1 VSLERKEYQTR
12 LKRWQW
18 RILLAFAFLYFFY
31 YFGRENIGFII
42 PLLKEKY
49 GWSNAQ
55 LGIVTSGLFWAYA
68 LGQLFWGRLSDRFG
82 GRLLCGLGGL
92 LSMILNWVCSFASSV
107 TTLAIP
113 WTINGLAQSM
123 GWAPG
128 NKLIANWWPREKRGY
143 AIGIVLSFSAGAIIV
158 IWFFSGWIGTHWG
171 WKGLFRVPVVLL
183 GGMSLAYF
191 FLVRE
196 HPHEVGFLDYK
207 EESLDT
213 RNKENV
219 YKNRGIGPYLN
230 LLSNYKFDLACLST
244 GTANFARYA
253 FTIWIPLYYSE
264 VGGFPL
270 EKVALICLAFPVGM
284 SIGPPVAGWISDKFF
299 KAKRYPVIVI
309 FLSISAISTLTL
321 GFVPATKLIGNEI
334 LLFLVGF
341 SVYGLQGPV
350 YALSTELAGKNQT
363 GTAVGIMDSAS
374 YMFGALQGIIIG
386 IILTSSGENWR
397 LVFILVGIIQLIGVE
412 IARRIEI

>member
-1 VSLERKEYQTR
+1 MSLERKNQTK

-42 PLLKEKY
+42 PLLKEEY

-68 LGQLFWGRLSDRFG
+68 LGQLFWGRLSDRIG

-143 AIGIVLSFSAGAIIV
+143 AIGIILSFSAGAIIV

-171 WKGLFRVPVVLL
+171 WKGLFRIPVKIEGL
-183 GGMSLAYF
+183 GLILIYSVTINLTW
-191 FLVRE
+191 LV
-196 HPHEVGFLDYK
+196 
-207 EESLDT
+207 
-213 RNKENV
+213 
-219 YKNRGIGPYLN
+219 
-230 LLSNYKFDLACLST
+230 
-244 GTANFARYA
+244 
-253 FTIWIPLYYSE
+253 
-264 VGGFPL
+264 
-270 EKVALICLAFPVGM
+270 
-284 SIGPPVAGWISDKFF
+284 
-299 KAKRYPVIVI
+299 
-309 FLSISAISTLTL
+309 
-321 GFVPATKLIGNEI
+321 
-334 LLFLVGF
+334 
-341 SVYGLQGPV
+341 
-350 YALSTELAGKNQT
+350 
-363 GTAVGIMDSAS
+363 
-374 YMFGALQGIIIG
+374 
-386 IILTSSGENWR
+386 
-397 LVFILVGIIQLIGVE
+397 
-412 IARRIEI
+412 

>member
-1 VSLERKEYQTR
+1 MSLERKNQTK

-42 PLLKEKY
+42 PLLKEEY

-68 LGQLFWGRLSDRFG
+68 LGQLFWGRLSDRIG

-143 AIGIVLSFSAGAIIV
+143 AIGIILSFSAGAIIV

-171 WKGLFRVPVVLL
+171 WKGLFRIPVVLL

-230 LLSNYKFDLACLST
+230 LLSNYKFDLACLSA
-244 GTANFARYA
+244 GIANFARYA

-321 GFVPATKLIGNEI
+321 GFVPTTKLIGNEI

-341 SVYGLQGPV
+341 SIYGLQGPV

-386 IILTSSGENWR
+386 IILTSSGGNWR

>member
-1 VSLERKEYQTR
+1 MSLERKNQTK

-42 PLLKEKY
+42 PLLKEEY

-82 GRLLCGLGGL
+82 ARLLGGAGGL

-143 AIGIVLSFSAGAIIV
+143 AIGIILSFSAGAIIV

-171 WKGLFRVPVVLL
+171 WKGLFRIPVVLL

-230 LLSNYKFDLACLST
+230 LLSNYKFDLACLSA
-244 GTANFARYA
+244 GIANFARYA

-321 GFVPATKLIGNEI
+321 GFVPTTKLIGNEI

-341 SVYGLQGPV
+341 SIYGLQGPV

-386 IILTSSGENWR
+386 IILTSSGGNWR